1 MYIGIDVGG
10 TYTDGVLIK
19 EKRVY
24 RKIKIPTQQD
34 NLVSSLV
41 KVLDYLIKDLNV
53 TEIVKV
59 VLSTTLITN
68 LVAENKLEPV
78 AMILLPGNGIPLRHN
93 LFKTAF
99 VQEVSGA
106 IDYRGRETKP
116 LDIIAVKKALNEI
129 MKKGYKKIVV
139 AGKFSQRN
147 NSHELRIA
155 EIIKNDF
162 SYFKFE
168 LGHKISGELNYPR
181 RIASA
186 LLTLAT
192 KDAYAKFVADV
203 QEALAKRLI
212 HSPTYILKADG
223 GTLALDKSVHTP
235 IETVYS
241 GPAASLLGVIALTP
255 NTEGSVVLDIG
266 GTTTDIG
273 FIADK
278 QHPVIASKGANI
290 NGYLTQIRAFN
301 VKAIPIGGDSLVEI
315 KDGHV
320 IVNPF
325 RVGQAYCMGGPGITP
340 TDALRFLDLVNI
352 GCKEKAEEGLINLG
366 MELNLKT
373 KDLAELIIEKVL
385 NILEKEIYKMYRQ
398 WQLEPAYRIWEL
410 NNKTTEVHS
419 IIGAGGASQGIV
431 KLLGKMMNCTAI
443 TLPEGEVANAIGA
456 ALAVPTPTVTLRVD
470 TEQGFYSYFEEGIQD
485 LLPRGFRD
493 VDVLD
498 LAKHLIQTQ
507 YNSKVEKNALKY
519 EIIRQETFNVIRG
532 KHRVGRI
539 IIVKLQTPWE
549 IEFKLYEEDSVC

>member
-19 EKRVY
+19 EKRIF
-24 RKIKIPTQQD
+24 RKIKIPTQKND
-34 NLVSSLV
+34 LVSSLL

-53 TEIVKV
+53 SEILKV
-59 VLSTTLITN
+59 VFSTTLITN

-78 AMILLPGNGIPLRHN
+78 AMILVPGNGIPLRYK

-99 VQEVSGA
+99 IQEVSGA
-106 IDYRGRETKP
+106 IDYRGRETTP
-116 LDIIAVKKALNEI
+116 LDIAAVKEALDEI
-129 MKKGYKKIVV
+129 ANKGYKKIVI
-139 AGKFSQRN
+139 AGKFAQRN

-155 EIIKNDF
+155 EIIKKNYP
-162 SYFKFE
+162 SIQFE
-168 LGHKISGELNYPR
+168 LSHKISGELNYPR
-181 RIASA
+181 RIAST

-192 KDAYAKFVADV
+192 KDAYVKFVEDV
-203 QEALAKRLI
+203 QEALAKRLVF
-212 HSPTYILKADG
+212 SPAYVLKADG
-223 GTLALDKSVHTP
+223 GTLALDKSVSTP

-255 NTEGSVVLDIG
+255 HTEGSVVLDIG

-273 FIADK
+273 FIVDK
-278 QHPVIASKGANI
+278 QHPVLASKGANL
-290 NGYLTQIRAFN
+290 NGFITQIRAFN
-301 VKAIPIGGDSLVEI
+301 VKAIPLGGDSLVEI
-315 KDGHV
+315 KDGQV

-325 RVGQAYCMGGPGITP
+325 RIGQAYCMGGPGITP
-340 TDALRFLDLVNI
+340 TDALRFLDLVDI
-352 GCKEKAEEGLINLG
+352 GCKEKAKEGLHNLG
-366 MELNLKT
+366 LELNLKT
-373 KDLAELIIEKVL
+373 KDLAERILEKVL
-385 NILEKEIYKMYRQ
+385 KILREEINNMYKE

-410 NNKTTEVHS
+410 NSRTTEVHN

-443 TLPEGEVANAIGA
+443 TLPAGDVANAIGA

-485 LLPRGFRD
+485 LLPRGFRA

-507 YNSKVEKNALKY
+507 QNSKIRSNTNQY
-519 EIIRQETFNVIRG
+519 EVISKETFNIIRG
-532 KHRVGRI
+532 KHRVGKI

-549 IEFKLYEEDSVC
+549 IEFKLYGEDSVC